1 MQVKP
6 IVFYLAIVF
15 LITASCPD
23 VRKSL
28 MRQSQ
33 EEPVSGA
40 AQVKVIKSECEE
52 TIKAIYPL
60 TGRYTGVIAPP
71 VFEKSPRVYDRETGT
86 YPVNYRTKI
95 REAMQ
100 AGVNFAAK
108 YVVAEWGIGTGYQG
122 HAIINAQT
130 GRIISYGLKSNE
142 GVDFSISSPV
152 LIVNPKRNFLQLPDR
167 GEAQSYATRFK
178 RDYYKVENDSLILI
192 CSEPANV
199 GW

>member
-1 MQVKP
+1 MKP
-6 IVFYLAIVF
+6 VVFYLAIVF

-28 MRQSQ
+28 LNQP
-33 EEPVSGA
+33 EETTPYNPEVK
-40 AQVKVIKSECEE
+40 QVVKSECEE
-52 TIKAIYPL
+52 KIKDIPSIAERFTGTPAIAIL
-60 TGRYTGVIAPP
+60 
-71 VFEKSPRVYDRETGT
+71 EKSPRLFDTETGT
-86 YPVNYRTKI
+86 YPSNYRTKI
-95 REAMQ
+95 KEAML
-100 AGVNFAAK
+100 AGINFAGK
-108 YVVAEWGIGTGYQG
+108 YVVAEWGIGTGSQG
-122 HAIINAQT
+122 HAIINGET

-167 GEAQSYATRFK
+167 NEAQSYASRFK

-192 CSEPANV
+192 CSEGANV